1 MTRTVLL
8 VRVRA
13 GRGSSSSTGEA
24 GPPWTQKS
32 CSGRSLESSLGGVAS
47 ATSTPCLNRHLK

>member
-1 MTRTVLL
+1 MTRTVLP
-8 VRVRA
+8 VRVRV
-13 GRGSSSSTGEA
+13 GRGSSSTGEA

-47 ATSTPCLNRHLK
+47 ATSTLCSNRHLK